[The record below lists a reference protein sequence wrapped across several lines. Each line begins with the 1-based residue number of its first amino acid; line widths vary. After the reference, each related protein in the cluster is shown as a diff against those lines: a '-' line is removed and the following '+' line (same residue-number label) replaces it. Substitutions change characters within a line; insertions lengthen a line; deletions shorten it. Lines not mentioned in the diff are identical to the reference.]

1 MAKSSPKT
9 LTRPEAK
16 GLRPPRTLG
25 QAGASLWSRI
35 SEEYDLSDAGGREL
49 LCLICEALDRVER
62 FRTQIDK
69 EGEIVTD
76 AKGHRRDHALLR
88 HELAGRSFI
97 SKGLQKLGL
106 TLETPAR
113 GVGRPPGPGLGVG
126 TEYIRRLN
134 GDDA

>member
-1 MAKSSPKT
+1 MAKN

-16 GLRPPRTLG
+16 GLQPSRSLG
-25 QAGASLWSRI
+25 KAGATLWAQI
-35 SEEYDLSDAGGREL
+35 TTEYDLSDSGGREL

-62 FRTQIDK
+62 LRKEIDK
-69 EGEIVTD
+69 DGEVVTTKEGNI
-76 AKGHRRDHALLR
+76 RDHPALR

-106 TLETPAR
+106 ALETTPMR

-126 TEYIRRLN
+126 PEYRRN
-134 GDDA
+134 GEDHDRH

>member
-9 LTRPEAK
+9 SSRPEPK

-62 FRTQIDK
+62 LRTQIDK

-76 AKGHRRDHALLR
+76 AKGHRRDNPLLR
-88 HELAGRSFI
+88 HELGGRSFI
-97 SKGLQKLGL
+97 SKGLAKLGL
-106 TLETPAR
+106 ALETPVR
-113 GVGRPPGPGLGVG
+113 GVGRPVQGGLGI
-126 TEYIRRLN
+126 TAEQRLRLN
-134 GDDA
+134 GDA

>member
-9 LTRPEAK
+9 LARPEPK

-62 FRTQIDK
+62 LRTQIDK

-106 TLETPAR
+106 ALETSQR

-126 TEYIRRLN
+126 SEYISRLN
-134 GDDA
+134 GDDT